1 MPLHLSSYIIP
12 CRWWFLLAS
21 LSVIHYRSLG
31 KSLVRRFFLVFMSA
45 IQGHVACE
53 NLPLTGLSN
62 THHIVRGYQLFFF
75 KWANSPG
82 WGHISCVN
90 APGWGRRKRAN
101 APPPGSSPSNRRLY
115 SQATLSV
122 KNQDILNDL
131 SSHFTLA
138 RSILNFASFEFA
150 TLQCFI

>member
-1 MPLHLSSYIIP
+1 MNANQMLVFEERGNRITRRKPLGAEKRTNKLNPHMTP
-12 CRWWFLLAS
+12 
-21 LSVIHYRSLG
+21 
-31 KSLVRRFFLVFMSA
+31 SLVMHQSIPAVPIPPPPRANPRALA
-45 IQGHVACE
+45 I
-53 NLPLTGLSN
+53 
-62 THHIVRGYQLFFF
+62 FF
-75 KWANSPG
+75 KKWVNSPG

-90 APGWGRRKRAN
+90 ALGWGRRKRAN
-101 APPPGSSPSNRRLY
+101 APSPGSSPSNRRLY

-138 RSILNFASFEFA
+138 RSVLKIASFEFV